1 MLILNKINLMEIII
15 LECVQSKM
23 IETYSS
29 ISQGSTRCFRTSA
42 AGVVAAGVVAEGV
55 VASFTPTGLSSWD
68 PASAVQRLLAKKVKS
83 R

>member
-1 MLILNKINLMEIII
+1 LAE
-15 LECVQSKM
+15 
-23 IETYSS
+23 
-29 ISQGSTRCFRTSA
+29 A